1 MKFSI
6 VFAHLLNDFSGSPKV
21 LQGVIRTIV
30 SAGIGEATLYL
41 GSSGDGALS
50 HCMLPIT
57 RYWYKRTGYRI
68 VTLCTYLFSQVVLF
82 CKLLSDRSIER
93 DALLYINTLL
103 PFGAAL
109 YGKLTGRK
117 VIYHVHEISIAPL
130 PLKFILTGI
139 ARLTSSLNLY
149 VSDAH
154 MQALPIAGVPAIR
167 IHNSLDADFSS
178 LASASVYSHIRD
190 GFFNVLMVASL
201 RDYKGVP
208 ELVALADD
216 VKCHTKIH
224 FTLVVNDEQIA
235 IDRYFTDKP
244 IPANLTVHPRT
255 SDVTGFY
262 GSASLVLNL
271 SRKDQWVET
280 FGMTILEAMAYGI
293 PVIVP
298 PVGGPVELV
307 TDGLHG
313 FLVDS
318 RDRMQLRDRV
328 VQLYMDDELCLR
340 MSRAGRERAAEF
352 SSQAFAHNILA
363 AIAQARS
370 VNL

>member
-1 MKFSI
+1 MTYRLIF
-6 VFAHLLNDFSGSPKV
+6 VHLLNDFSGSPRV
-21 LQGVIRTIV
+21 LKEVIGAVASTAGNAKLYIG
-30 SAGIGEATLYL
+30 SAGYGVLSTCPVMICRFCYHRSSRRLITLF
-41 GSSGDGALS
+41 
-50 HCMLPIT
+50 
-57 RYWYKRTGYRI
+57 
-68 VTLCTYLFSQVVLF
+68 TYFYSQIVLF
-82 CKLLSDRSIER
+82 CKLLLDRTIEK
-93 DALLYINTLL
+93 DALMYVNTLL

-216 VKCHTKIH
+216 VKCHTKIR
-224 FTLVVNDEQIA
+224 FTLVVNDEQSA

-363 AIAQARS
+363 AIAQTRS
-370 VNL
+370 VIL